1 MVGSGQVWTHVI
13 ISNMKLLKKPI
24 LLESLHK
31 MAQAGFGNF
40 VKAVVDI
47 EKGIMAIGGE
57 LHADEEALLIEGG
70 SRQRD
75 LWGINIYP
83 ELEKGER
90 VEFDSMINLK
100 PAQGNRT
107 RGVDDIEIKNKIL
120 TIVDKFIGS

>member
-1 MVGSGQVWTHVI
+1 VWTHVI

>member
-1 MVGSGQVWTHVI
+1 MWTHVI

>member
-57 LHADEEALLIEGG
+57 LQADEEALLIEGG